1 MEKIVAMND
10 SDWLLGCQVK
20 ENLYSLL
27 TALRLKTRAEISWP
41 QAKSSCRC
49 VAALSKADPQTVFK
63 VFNLVL
69 NWLPI

>member
-10 SDWLLGCQVK
+10 CDWLLGCQVK

-41 QAKSSCRC
+41 KGQIQ
-49 VAALSKADPQTVFK
+49 L
-63 VFNLVL
+63 
-69 NWLPI
+69 